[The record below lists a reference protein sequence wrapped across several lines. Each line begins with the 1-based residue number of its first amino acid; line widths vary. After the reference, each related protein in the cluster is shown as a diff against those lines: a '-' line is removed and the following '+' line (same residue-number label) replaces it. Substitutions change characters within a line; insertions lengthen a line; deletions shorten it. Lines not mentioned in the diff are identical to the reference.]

1 MRARIAEVTG
11 RVEEKTWEG
20 FTEIRMRD
28 RVWAAVLAAVS
39 SEGSWIVGTLEV
51 DVEAPVVVS

>member
-20 FTEIRMRD
+20 FTEMRMRE
-28 RVWAAVLAAVS
+28 RVCAAVLATVS
-39 SEGSWIVGTLEV
+39 SDGSWMVGTLDV
-51 DVEAPVVVS
+51 DAEAPVVVS